1 MPTIQAV
8 VLSVALAVVAGHT
21 GSAQTP
27 GSSWP
32 ALTPPRRGAPCA
44 GLMTDVEIRSLGR
57 RDVLVVVSHD
67 RPGSSICGW
76 ADGPLDTPAGFT
88 VTLQTAEWFA
98 SERVA
103 GPKESFDL
111 KRQGY
116 DTVVGTEAVD
126 GLGLEA
132 RVTKHQHLPT
142 VMVRRATD
150 VVYVSRN
157 DCTRDRTIA
166 IARVAAAP

>member
-44 GLMTDVEIRSLGR
+44 GLMTDVEIRPRPEGR
-57 RDVLVVVSHD
+57 ARRGES
-67 RPGSSICGW
+67 RPARIVICGW

-116 DTVVGTEAVD
+116 DTVVGNEAVD